1 MKRYDLLALPV
12 VNEENQ
18 LLGVITYDDSFDILE
33 DEATEDIYRLGG
45 LAEETPSDMPIGEAA
60 KKRLP
65 WLVVN
70 LFMALI
76 SAYILSLFE
85 TTISQMAALVALFP
99 LVAGVSGSAGTQ
111 TLTVTVR
118 SIALGEIKPKN
129 ALKVMLNQFG
139 LSLVNGVSVGLII
152 MLIAFIWKDSMMLG
166 VIAGIAALVN
176 ILSTAITGVAIPLLI
191 QKFKRDPALAS
202 PIIVTAL
209 TDALGYLIYLGLAS
223 AAITWLV

>member
-1 MKRYDLLALPV
+1 MPV
-12 VNEENQ
+12 
-18 LLGVITYDDSFDILE
+18 
-33 DEATEDIYRLGG
+33 
-45 LAEETPSDMPIGEAA
+45 GEAV

-76 SAYILSLFE
+76 SAFILSLYE
-85 TTISQMAALVALFP
+85 TTISQMAALAAFFP

-111 TLTVTVR
+111 TLTVIVR
-118 SIALGEIKPKN
+118 GIALGEIEPKD
-129 ALKVMLNQFG
+129 AVKVMLNQFG
-139 LSLVNGVSVGLII
+139 LSLVNGMSVGLII
-152 MLIAFIWKDSMMLG
+152 ALIALVWKDSVMLG